1 MLFGMAGVVVGG
13 EAPDFSLQAQDGS
26 VVRLRELRGR
36 RVVLF
41 FYPKDGSPGCTREN
55 CMIRDRMGEFKAL
68 NAVVLGISRDSAEKH
83 KAFAS
88 RHGFAHLLLSDP
100 GGKVCRA
107 YGALSLLG
115 LAVKR
120 RTVVIDENGV
130 VRRIIDSIM
139 PGKHV
144 EEAIKT
150 LKEL

>member
-1 MLFGMAGVVVGG
+1 MLVGMAGVVVGG
-13 EAPDFSLQAQDGS
+13 EAPDFSLPAHDGS
-26 VVRLRELRGR
+26 VVRLRNLRGR

-55 CMIRDRMGEFKAL
+55 CMVRDRMHEFKAL

-83 KAFAS
+83 KKFAS
-88 RHGFAHLLLSDP
+88 RHGFTHLLLSDHS
-100 GGKVCRA
+100 GEVCKS

-115 LAVKR
+115 LMVKR

-130 VRRIIDSIM
+130 VRRIIDSIT
-139 PGKHV
+139 PSKHV